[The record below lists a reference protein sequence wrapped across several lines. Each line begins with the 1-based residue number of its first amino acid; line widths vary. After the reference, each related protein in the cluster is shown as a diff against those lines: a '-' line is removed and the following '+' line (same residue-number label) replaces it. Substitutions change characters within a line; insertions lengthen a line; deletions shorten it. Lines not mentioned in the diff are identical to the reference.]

1 MKGELSMVNYK
12 IFSIDGYDKDIV
24 FLNTI
29 EDLYFL
35 KQEIFAK
42 LSEKYGS
49 KFNVIVDHFITN
61 GFSFNRFSLL
71 IFNGE
76 ENSSSYIINPREIPE
91 EVKKSIILY
100 LKENLDILEESSLP
114 ISIKE
119 FIKQDN

>member
-1 MKGELSMVNYK
+1 MVNYK